1 MNIILSVTSVQT
13 SSIRIP
19 VSLWPCASDN
29 RLNYIIQQH
38 NNKTSSV
45 LIFCASSY
53 WGRLIVH
60 NIYWLNCDPLIS
72 MQVWP
77 DHQIDPCLP
86 LPPPPTTNNQHHKT
100 PPNWM
105 VMVRNR
111 VIYMTGGLNTGLT
124 DWLFPENWIL
134 IKTADLTAIFS
145 FISGLF
151 GFTWYFPRKDHLNK
165 ILLHCHWYF
174 VNKNN

>member
-1 MNIILSVTSVQT
+1 MCILLLGETYCTQYLLIELWSLDLYASVTRSPDWPLLAT
-13 SSIRIP
+13 S
-19 VSLWPCASDN
+19 
-29 RLNYIIQQH
+29 
-38 NNKTSSV
+38 
-45 LIFCASSY
+45 
-53 WGRLIVH
+53 
-60 NIYWLNCDPLIS
+60 
-72 MQVWP
+72 
-77 DHQIDPCLP
+77 
-86 LPPPPTTNNQHHKT
+86 PPPQPTPQASQ
-100 PPNWM
+100 NWM

-165 ILLHCHWYF
+165 ILQHCHWYF
-174 VNKNN
+174 VNKKELNPVRMYVPSYILLYLNLVSFIYLRMKTGNYLENLQKAD